1 MMKCIRLTMVIFAML
16 LCLVWFAEARPERND
31 QGEQKGPPQV
41 KSKKDGKAPKGGKG
55 KQDKSHIVEV
65 DLNRLPPGL
74 ARSLLLHIEGKDAD
88 GKGPPA
94 HAKGK
99 GKAERD
105 EKGPPA
111 QAKGKGKG
119 KEGKGKKD
127 KDVIVEVNLNRLP
140 PDLARSL
147 LRYLEDRDDD
157 RDGPPRGKGKEK
169 ARGKDKE

>member
-1 MMKCIRLTMVIFAML
+1 MKYVRLTMVIFAMF
-16 LCLVWFAEARPERND
+16 LCLVWFAEARPERNE
-31 QGEQKGPPQV
+31 QGEQKGPPQA
-41 KSKKDGKAPKGGKG
+41 KSKKEGKSKKGGKA
-55 KQDKSHIVEV
+55 KQDKANIVEV
-65 DLNRLPPGL
+65 DLNELPPGL

-88 GKGPPA
+88 RKGPPA

-99 GKAERD
+99 GKGKRD
-105 EKGPPA
+105 ENGPPA

-127 KDVIVEVNLNRLP
+127 DVIVEVNLNRLP

-147 LRYLEDRDDD
+147 RRYLEDRDDD
-157 RDGPPRGKGKEK
+157 GGGPPRGKGKEK